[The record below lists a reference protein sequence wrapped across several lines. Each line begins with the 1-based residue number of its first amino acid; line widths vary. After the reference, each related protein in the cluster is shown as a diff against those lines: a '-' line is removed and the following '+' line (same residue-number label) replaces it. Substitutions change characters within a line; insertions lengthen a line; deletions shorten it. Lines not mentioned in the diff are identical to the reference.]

1 VSRWAPGRRAC
12 QTEWVAPARIT
23 LAVLAVLL
31 APGCSRRPSA
41 ELDLDGPDPAPTPAE
56 RVDDRIARLC
66 EHSFAVLADESPSLR
81 SPGVEDDFVARCIA
95 GNQAKRS
102 ELGEQAWAQR
112 SSCIERAASGVELGR
127 CDGREPTPPKPAPI
141 LAANTTEG
149 RVFCEHIF
157 DVMIAEFPDMKT
169 MLGPD
174 QLGPIMAECIEDAEL
189 KRIEDPIAYD
199 RMARCMMATTK
210 MADFEACENP

>member
-1 VSRWAPGRRAC
+1 M
-12 QTEWVAPARIT
+12 APARIT
-23 LAVLAVLL
+23 LAALAVLL
-31 APGCSRRPSA
+31 ALGCSRRPSA
-41 ELDLDGPDPAPTPAE
+41 ELDLDGPDPASVPAE
-56 RVDDRIARLC
+56 RVDARIAGLC
-66 EHSFAVLADESPSLR
+66 EHSFAVLAGESLSLR
-81 SPGVEDDFVARCIA
+81 SPGVEDDFIARCIA
-95 GNQAKRS
+95 GNQTKRS
-102 ELGEQAWAQR
+102 ELGEQAWAAR

-127 CDGREPTPPKPAPI
+127 CDGREPRPEPAPI

-149 RVFCEHIF
+149 RVLCEHIF
-157 DVMIAEFPDMKT
+157 DVMIAELPDMKT

-174 QLGPIMAECIEDAEL
+174 QLGPIMAECIEDADL